1 MNQEQKKRD
10 SEQLIAQYLS
20 SHPDFFERHLDILEK
35 LRIPH
40 PVQPAVSLLER
51 QVRHLREQNS
61 KLRRRLQELIRV
73 ARDNDC
79 LSKRMQN
86 MNLALI
92 DARELGDMMRS
103 IQSVLRDE
111 FNADF
116 TALRLYTPI
125 PQVDLDELNRF
136 DPASL
141 ELFKPLMRGARPV
154 CGQLDQELIA
164 ALFDDAAEQV
174 QSVAVVPLN
183 GDNWQGVLAIGSRDK
198 ERFAAGMGTLFL
210 SRLGELLLGTL
221 QIPGL
226 KRRHARGVGLGR
238 SRVHLR
244 SIGGRLTAG
253 RRVRHG
259 VLLPAWAVHR
269 TGTARGGRVHL
280 GSFGNLRRRLPT
292 ARRERKPQ
300 RGNESERERLVESHS
315 HRLHHCAST
324 GSGCGVPFGSGVVI

>member
-210 SRLGELLLGTL
+210 SRLGELL
-221 QIPGL
+221 Q
-226 KRRHARGVGLGR
+226 HAFSSQLYIVD
-238 SRVHLR
+238 S
-244 SIGGRLTAG
+244 TA
-253 RRVRHG
+253 
-259 VLLPAWAVHR
+259 
-269 TGTARGGRVHL
+269 
-280 GSFGNLRRRLPT
+280 S
-292 ARRERKPQ
+292 
-300 RGNESERERLVESHS
+300 
-315 HRLHHCAST
+315 
-324 GSGCGVPFGSGVVI
+324 